1 MEREKGFEPS
11 TPCLEVRLNNIDQN
25 IYIFYIFV
33 MKRYLYLVLI
43 LTIFLTFS
51 CSSTVEEPIQVDTI
65 YSMED
70 ASMLGIKNL
79 MKNDF
84 ETNFSG
90 ATDAKWGFWKGREVA
105 IIRYDSVEN
114 ARTLGKVAAEEQTE
128 LIEVVEKNIA
138 HGPNVE
144 KTKCRGDAY
153 GGNPYLLSPKYDI
166 GFGNTLSLNKG
177 SFIESEFDLELE
189 SVRDGCV
196 RREPMFIQFR
206 IHGNLVIMIE
216 PMPEEDRPALNKV
229 IDEIIAK
236 LP

>member
-1 MEREKGFEPS
+1 MR
-11 TPCLEVRLNNIDQN
+11 T
-25 IYIFYIFV
+25 
-33 MKRYLYLVLI
+33 YLFLGLI
-43 LTIFLTFS
+43 LSALFIFS
-51 CSSTVEEPIQVDTI
+51 CSSTAGEPVQVDI
-65 YSMED
+65 VYSMED
-70 ASMLGIKNL
+70 ASKLGIKNL

-84 ETNFSG
+84 ETDFSE

-105 IIRYDSVEN
+105 IIRYESVEN
-114 ARTLGKVAAEEQTE
+114 ARTLGKVAAEEQTK

-153 GGNPYLLSPKYDI
+153 GGNPYMLSPKYDI
-166 GFGNTLSLNKG
+166 GFGKILTLNKS
-177 SFIESEFDLELE
+177 SFLESELDLEAN

-196 RREPMFIQFR
+196 RREPMFIEFR

-216 PMPEEDRPALNKV
+216 PMPDEDRPAMNAL
-229 IDEIIAK
+229 IDQIVDK

>member
-1 MEREKGFEPS
+1 MR
-11 TPCLEVRLNNIDQN
+11 
-25 IYIFYIFV
+25 FYFAIILSL
-33 MKRYLYLVLI
+33 MIVL
-43 LTIFLTFS
+43 S
-51 CSSTVEEPIQVDTI
+51 CSSSTDEQDQVNTI

-70 ASMLGIKNL
+70 ASKLGIKNL

-84 ETNFSG
+84 ETDFSE

-105 IIRYDSVEN
+105 IIRYESVEN
-114 ARTLGKVAAEEQTE
+114 ARTLGKTAAEEQTE
-128 LIEVVEKNIA
+128 LVEVVEKNIA

-153 GGNPYLLSPKYDI
+153 GGNPYILSPKYDI
-166 GFGNTLSLNKG
+166 GFGEILTLNKS
-177 SFIESEFDLELE
+177 SFIESELDLEAN

-196 RREPMFIQFR
+196 RREPMFIEFR

-216 PMPEEDRPALNKV
+216 PMPDEDRTAMNKI
-229 IDEIIAK
+229 IDEIVAK

>member
-1 MEREKGFEPS
+1 M
-11 TPCLEVRLNNIDQN
+11 I
-25 IYIFYIFV
+25 
-33 MKRYLYLVLI
+33 VL
-43 LTIFLTFS
+43 S
-51 CSSTVEEPIQVDTI
+51 CSSSTDEQVQVNTI

-70 ASMLGIKNL
+70 ASKLGIKNL

-84 ETNFSG
+84 ETDFSE

-105 IIRYDSVEN
+105 IIRYESVEN
-114 ARTLGKVAAEEQTE
+114 ARTLGKTAAEEQTE
-128 LIEVVEKNIA
+128 LVEVVEKNIA

-153 GGNPYLLSPKYDI
+153 GGNPYILSPKYDI
-166 GFGNTLSLNKG
+166 GFGEILTLNKS
-177 SFIESEFDLELE
+177 SFIESELDLEAN

-196 RREPMFIQFR
+196 RREPMFIEFR

-216 PMPEEDRPALNKV
+216 PMPDEDRTAMNKI
-229 IDEIIAK
+229 IDEIVAK

>member
-1 MEREKGFEPS
+1 MR
-11 TPCLEVRLNNIDQN
+11 T
-25 IYIFYIFV
+25 
-33 MKRYLYLVLI
+33 YLFLGLI
-43 LTIFLTFS
+43 LSALFIFA
-51 CSSTVEEPIQVDTI
+51 CSSTAGEPVQVDTV

-70 ASMLGIKNL
+70 ASKLGIKNL

-84 ETNFSG
+84 ETDFSE

-105 IIRYDSVEN
+105 IIRYESVEN
-114 ARTLGKVAAEEQTE
+114 ARTLGKITAEEQTE
-128 LIEVVEKNIA
+128 LIEVVEKNTA

-153 GGNPYLLSPKYDI
+153 GGNPYILSPKYDI
-166 GFGNTLSLNKG
+166 GFGEILTLNKS
-177 SFIESEFDLELE
+177 SFIESELDLEAN

-196 RREPMFIQFR
+196 RREPMFIEFR

-216 PMPEEDRPALNKV
+216 PMPDEDRPAMNKV
-229 IDEIIAK
+229 IDEIVAK

>member
-1 MEREKGFEPS
+1 MTVF
-11 TPCLEVRLNNIDQN
+11 L
-25 IYIFYIFV
+25 IFA
-33 MKRYLYLVLI
+33 
-43 LTIFLTFS
+43 
-51 CSSTVEEPIQVDTI
+51 CSSAVEEPIQVDTI

-84 ETNFSG
+84 ETNFSE

-105 IIRYDSVEN
+105 IIRYDSVES

-166 GFGNTLSLNKG
+166 SFGNILSLNKG
-177 SFIESEFDLELE
+177 SFIESQFDL
-189 SVRDGCV
+189 
-196 RREPMFIQFR
+196 
-206 IHGNLVIMIE
+206 
-216 PMPEEDRPALNKV
+216 
-229 IDEIIAK
+229 
-236 LP
+236 

>member
-1 MEREKGFEPS
+1 MR
-11 TPCLEVRLNNIDQN
+11 
-25 IYIFYIFV
+25 IY
-33 MKRYLYLVLI
+33 LGLI
-43 LTIFLTFS
+43 LSALFIFS
-51 CSSTVEEPIQVDTI
+51 CSSTAEEPSQVDTV

-70 ASMLGIKNL
+70 ASKLGIKNL

-84 ETNFSG
+84 ETDFSE

-105 IIRYDSVEN
+105 IIRYESVEN

-128 LIEVVEKNIA
+128 LIEVVEKNTA
-138 HGPNVE
+138 HGPKVE

-153 GGNPYLLSPKYDI
+153 GGNPYMLSPKYDI
-166 GFGNTLSLNKG
+166 GFGEILTLNKS
-177 SFIESEFDLELE
+177 SFIESELDLEAN

-196 RREPMFIQFR
+196 RREPMFIEFR

-216 PMPEEDRPALNKV
+216 PMPEEDRPAMNKV
-229 IDEIIAK
+229 IDEIVAK

>member
-1 MEREKGFEPS
+1 MR
-11 TPCLEVRLNNIDQN
+11 
-25 IYIFYIFV
+25 FYFAIILSL
-33 MKRYLYLVLI
+33 MIVL
-43 LTIFLTFS
+43 S
-51 CSSTVEEPIQVDTI
+51 CSSSTDEQVQVNTI

-70 ASMLGIKNL
+70 ASKLGIKNL

-84 ETNFSG
+84 ETDFSE

-105 IIRYDSVEN
+105 IIRYESVEN
-114 ARTLGKVAAEEQTE
+114 ARTLGKTAAEEQTE
-128 LIEVVEKNIA
+128 LVEVVEKNIA

-153 GGNPYLLSPKYDI
+153 GGNPYILSPKYDI
-166 GFGNTLSLNKG
+166 GFGEILTLNKS
-177 SFIESEFDLELE
+177 SFIESELDLEAN

-196 RREPMFIQFR
+196 RREPMFIEFR

-216 PMPEEDRPALNKV
+216 PMPDEDRTAMNKI
-229 IDEIIAK
+229 IDEIVAK

>member
-1 MEREKGFEPS
+1 MK
-11 TPCLEVRLNNIDQN
+11 V
-25 IYIFYIFV
+25 YIG
-33 MKRYLYLVLI
+33 I
-43 LTIFLTFS
+43 LLTSLFILS
-51 CSSTVEEPIQVDTI
+51 CSSTSDEPVQVDTV

-70 ASMLGIKNL
+70 ASKLGIKNL

-84 ETNFSG
+84 ETDFPES
-90 ATDAKWGFWKGREVA
+90 TDAKWGFWKGREVA
-105 IIRYDSVEN
+105 IIRYESVEN
-114 ARTLGKVAAEEQTE
+114 ARTLGKVAAEEQTK

-153 GGNPYLLSPKYDI
+153 GGNPYMLSPKYDI
-166 GFGNTLSLNKG
+166 GFGKILTLNKS
-177 SFIESEFDLELE
+177 SFAESELDLEAN

-196 RREPMFIQFR
+196 RREPMFIEFR

-216 PMPEEDRPALNKV
+216 PMPDEDRPAMNAL
-229 IDEIIAK
+229 IDQIVDK